1 MLIKK
6 QVKVIFSFCLMV
18 MICMQINMSCAQD
31 KTGATNLKTKVNKKK
46 EAPKQKRL
54 LYIVKNDGRKIL
66 YGNKCFLDVQHAM
79 GFEFLIQPK
88 GQPLNRNELA
98 RNLHNFGIKFVLV
111 FRNGPFWGITLRKR
125 KKDCRK
131 FSADFVG

>member
-46 EAPKQKRL
+46 RGAKAKKTA
-54 LYIVKNDGRKIL
+54 LY
-66 YGNKCFLDVQHAM
+66 C
-79 GFEFLIQPK
+79 
-88 GQPLNRNELA
+88 
-98 RNLHNFGIKFVLV
+98 
-111 FRNGPFWGITLRKR
+111 
-125 KKDCRK
+125 KK
-131 FSADFVG
+131 